1 MFFGVAE
8 PLTHYFSSITTGNFE
23 HKQQEAM
30 LHTFFHWGVHAWA
43 VYAVIALALA
53 YFGFRYKLPLALRSC
68 FYPLLKDRI
77 NGKWGDL
84 IDIMALI
91 ATLFGIITTL
101 GFGASQIGAGL
112 MQLGWINENSFGLQV
127 GVTVVVM
134 SLAVFSAISGVGKGV
149 KILSELNLSLAFL
162 LMIFVL
168 VCGPTLYLLSTF
180 SDNLGTYLSNLIG
193 LSFKTYAY
201 ESDNTSWF
209 TNWTVLYWAWWC
221 SWAPFVG
228 LFIARISRGRTIRE
242 FIFGVLAVPSLFCV
256 IWFTVF
262 GNSAIW
268 VDLNVAG
275 GSLHE
280 LVSAPEKL
288 LFHFLHYLP
297 LPTVTGMVALIIIA
311 LFFIT
316 SADSGIYVLN
326 NIASRD
332 KSLVSP
338 RWQAIMWGILMSLVA
353 IVLLKS
359 GGLGT
364 LQTMTLIVALPF
376 AMLMLVMCVS
386 LWKGLKN
393 DKRYFDAKLTPSSVF
408 WNGDQWKARLEQ
420 MLNQTQEQDIQQ
432 FLRKVALPAMRELSH
447 ELTEVHNLNIEIIS
461 HIHDQD
467 PSLEFI
473 IKKESLRD
481 FMYGIKSVKREISE
495 QLIEDDHLP
504 HIQHDTTYQPLNYFF
519 DGRTGYDVQYMSKDE
534 LITDI
539 LKHYE
544 RYLSLL
550 EDVGQ
555 ELMAHEQTELA
566 E

>member
-1 MFFGVAE
+1 M
-8 PLTHYFSSITTGNFE
+8 
-23 HKQQEAM
+23 
-30 LHTFFHWGVHAWA
+30 
-43 VYAVIALALA
+43 
-53 YFGFRYKLPLALRSC
+53 
-68 FYPLLKDRI
+68 
-77 NGKWGDL
+77 
-84 IDIMALI
+84 
-91 ATLFGIITTL
+91 
-101 GFGASQIGAGL
+101 
-112 MQLGWINENSFGLQV
+112 
-127 GVTVVVM
+127 
-134 SLAVFSAISGVGKGV
+134 
-149 KILSELNLSLAFL
+149 
-162 LMIFVL
+162 
-168 VCGPTLYLLSTF
+168 
-180 SDNLGTYLSNLIG
+180 
-193 LSFKTYAY
+193 
-201 ESDNTSWF
+201 
-209 TNWTVLYWAWWC
+209 
-221 SWAPFVG
+221 
-228 LFIARISRGRTIRE
+228 FIARISRGRTIRE

-338 RWQAIMWGILMSLVA
+338 RWQAIMWGVLMSLVA

-408 WNGDQWKARLEQ
+408 WNGEQWKARLEQ
-420 MLNQTQEQDIQQ
+420 MLNQTQEQDIQK
-432 FLRKVALPAMRELSH
+432 FLRKVALPSMRELRR
-447 ELTEVHNLNIEIIS
+447 ELTEVHNLNVEIIS

-481 FMYGIKSVKREISE
+481 FMYGIKSVKREISD
-495 QLIEDDHLP
+495 QLIEDEHLP
-504 HIQHDTTYQPLNYFF
+504 HIQYDTTYQPLNYFF
-519 DGRTGYDVQYMSKDE
+519 DGRTGYDVQYMTKNE